1 MRLLN
6 CLLAAILVAPLASAA
21 QQPAKRPM
29 TFADLMAMKRV
40 SDPQISPSGKWVLFS
55 VTDVSLE
62 KNTKTNH
69 LWVVPLDG
77 SAKERQ
83 VTNGDGESNG
93 RFAPDGKSIALS
105 MKDQIFEMP
114 WDDAAGKVGS
124 PVQVT
129 NVNGGADGAIWSPDS
144 KRLLFVVDVYPECSD
159 LGDWSKEDA
168 CNAEKQKAAD
178 ASPVKAQIWD
188 SLLYRHWDH
197 FTGKRRSHIAVVDAD
212 GHNLRDLTPRSAVGD
227 AETPTFSLGGPLG
240 YAWAP
245 DSHEIAYVTNL
256 EVGLAK
262 PGVFPQPGEST
273 NNDIFTLKLDESG
286 AKAVK
291 VSTSPGSDDGPQYSP
306 DGHFLVWRS
315 QARNGYESDQFK
327 LALLKRATGEIRK
340 IDRVQRDYSKS
351 ARGEVSDLD
360 MWIDEFLWSDTSKEI
375 FFVSGSRGEA
385 PIYSVSTDGTE

>member
-83 VTNGDGESNG
+83 VTSGDGESNG
-93 RFAPDGKSIALS
+93 RFSPDGKSIALS
-105 MKDQIFEMP
+105 MKDQIYTMP
-114 WDDAAGKVGS
+114 WDDAAGTVGA
-124 PVQVT
+124 PTQMT

-144 KRLLFVVDVYPECSD
+144 RRLLFVVDVYPECSD

-168 CNAEKQKAAD
+168 CDADKQKAAD

-212 GHNLRDLTPRSAVGD
+212 GQNLRDLTPRSAVGD

-256 EVGLAK
+256 EVGFAK
-262 PGVFPQPGEST
+262 PGVFPQPREST
-273 NNDIFTLKLDESG
+273 FALAHIDCDLYEPMKAALAFFYERMPRGGMLILHDYSSTTWAGATQAINEFCAASGEFVTLWPDKSG
-286 AKAVK
+286 TAM
-291 VSTSPGSDDGPQYSP
+291 
-306 DGHFLVWRS
+306 
-315 QARNGYESDQFK
+315 
-327 LALLKRATGEIRK
+327 IRK
-340 IDRVQRDYSKS
+340 SK
-351 ARGEVSDLD
+351 
-360 MWIDEFLWSDTSKEI
+360 
-375 FFVSGSRGEA
+375 
-385 PIYSVSTDGTE
+385 